1 MVQNLLGYLKMINKL
16 MTLHTRLISKNTL
29 VLKNRLVSKKIVV
42 AKNSV
47 TSKGEITS
55 RRFIN
60 GPQISHLKS
69 CIGLSIAMVLVG
81 CSDDVG
87 KVSLGLFTTK
97 DVVINAKQD
106 PIVTGVTC
114 HISHV
119 EADLD
124 FSDPSDMS
132 IACRQTGE
140 ISAQAL
146 AKIDRSKN
154 GEVVFKESKS
164 ILFKSLKV
172 RRIYDAE
179 NKSLIYLSYS
189 TKESSGSHH
198 HSLSTVP
205 LYNTKAWQWALAQDV
220 KN

>member
-1 MVQNLLGYLKMINKL
+1 MIKKNINTKKLSSKLKISLGLVFSL
-16 MTLHTRLISKNTL
+16 TL
-29 VLKNRLVSKKIVV
+29 V
-42 AKNSV
+42 A
-47 TSKGEITS
+47 
-55 RRFIN
+55 
-60 GPQISHLKS
+60 
-69 CIGLSIAMVLVG
+69 
-81 CSDDVG
+81 CSEDVG

-97 DVVINAKQD
+97 DVVIRAQQD

-140 ISAQAL
+140 ITAHAL
-146 AKIDRSKN
+146 AQIDRSKN
-154 GEVVFKESKS
+154 GEVIFKESKS
-164 ILFKSLKV
+164 ILLKNLKV

-179 NKSLIYLSYS
+179 NKTLIYLSYS

-205 LYNTKAWQWALAQDV
+205 LYNTKAWQWALAQ
-220 KN
+220 NIEN

>member
-1 MVQNLLGYLKMINKL
+1 M
-16 MTLHTRLISKNTL
+16 KNNHWVI
-29 VLKNRLVSKKIVV
+29 VL
-42 AKNSV
+42 
-47 TSKGEITS
+47 ITS
-55 RRFIN
+55 
-60 GPQISHLKS
+60 
-69 CIGLSIAMVLVG
+69 VLLIG

-97 DVVINAKQD
+97 DVVIVAKKD
-106 PIVTGVTC
+106 PIVAGVTC

-119 EADLD
+119 EANLD

-132 IACRQTGE
+132 IACRQTGPITAE
-140 ISAQAL
+140 QL

-154 GEVVFKESKS
+154 GDVVFKESKS

-179 NKSLIYLSYS
+179 NKTLIYLSYS

-205 LYNTKAWQWALAQDV
+205 LYRTDAWQWANEQLTP
-220 KN
+220 

>member
-1 MVQNLLGYLKMINKL
+1 MRVSRQQAKNLLEYLKMINKN
-16 MTLHTRLISKNTL
+16 INSKSDVTAKKSNTL
-29 VLKNRLVSKKIVV
+29 VKAFNLK
-42 AKNSV
+42 V
-47 TSKGEITS
+47 TAGVLMS
-55 RRFIN
+55 
-60 GPQISHLKS
+60 
-69 CIGLSIAMVLVG
+69 MVLTG

-106 PIVTGVTC
+106 PIVKGVTC

-146 AKIDRSKN
+146 AQIDRSKN

-179 NKSLIYLSYS
+179 HKTLIYLSYS

-205 LYNTKAWQWALAQDV
+205 LYNTKAWDWALAQDV